1 MEPMQPLQ
9 PTSEILKRLYQDSLK
24 HGGMVFTRLYRYLLR
39 EDIYAAAFQNLYA
52 NNGALTKGSNDDT
65 ADGFSVEYV
74 HGLIA
79 KLREGT
85 YKAAP
90 VRREYIKKSNGKYR
104 PLGIPS
110 FTDKLL
116 QEAVRMILES
126 IYEPV
131 FSPRSHG
138 FRPNKSC
145 HTAFEEMKKTFR
157 GVPWVIEGDIAAC
170 FDSIDHKVLLSIL
183 GEKIDDYRFLHV
195 IREFLK
201 AGYIEDWRYHETYS
215 GCPQGGIVSPILANI
230 YLSKLDEKVE
240 QMAERFASDDK
251 TPKRYSISSKYHK
264 LSNKCYRLRIKIGAT
279 PPGSA
284 RDALVKEL
292 HGAEQELRSTPC
304 TVHTEKR
311 IVYIRYADDWLTG
324 VKGSKEDCKTIK
336 KEIADFLKESL
347 KLELSETKT
356 LITHSSNRIRFLGY
370 DISVRRCQVV
380 RKYKNKSDK
389 WIKRRTL
396 NGSVSLEVPLDDK
409 IRAFLFKK
417 GAIIQMPDG
426 SYRPRHRKELVG
438 KPDAEIVKTYN
449 SEVRGILN
457 YYGMAANYYKLSY
470 FCYLMEQSCLFTLAF
485 KHKTSS
491 RKFKRAYRD
500 GKRWSIPSPTKKNK
514 DMKVAFVD
522 FSTYRPPRKPS
533 DTIKEF
539 WHYGWKTTIWS
550 RLKRGVCECCKVRM
564 KPDEGAVHV
573 VKRLKNLGDTPWGR
587 VMKHMRRKTLIVC
600 PACRTL
606 ILNAKKVMV

>member
-1 MEPMQPLQ
+1 M
-9 PTSEILKRLYQDSLK
+9 K
-24 HGGMVFTRLYRYLLR
+24 HGGMVFTRLYRYLFR

-52 NNGALTKGSNDDT
+52 NDGALTKGSNDDT

-74 HGLIA
+74 QDLIA

-85 YKAAP
+85 YKATP
-90 VRREYIKKSNGKYR
+90 VRRVYIKKPNGKYR

-145 HTAFEEMKKTFR
+145 HTAFEEMKKTFC

-170 FDSIDHKVLLSIL
+170 FDSIDHKMLLSIL
-183 GEKIDDYRFLHV
+183 GEKINDCRFLHV

-230 YLSKLDEKVE
+230 YLSKLDVKIE
-240 QMAERFASDDK
+240 QMAVEFVGGKETSQRRQVS
-251 TPKRYSISSKYHK
+251 PEYMK
-264 LSNKCYRLRIKIGAT
+264 LNNKCKWLRKEIGTAL
-279 PPGSA
+279 PGPA

-292 HGAEQELRSTPC
+292 HGAEQELRRTPC
-304 TVHTEKR
+304 TIHADKK
-311 IVYIRYADDWLTG
+311 IAYIRYADDWLIG
-324 VKGSKEDCKTIK
+324 VRGSKEDCKAIK

-356 LITHSSNRIRFLGY
+356 LITHSSNKIRFLGY

-380 RKYKNKSDK
+380 KRYKNKFGK

-396 NGSVSLEVPLDDK
+396 NGSVNLEVPLEDK
-409 IRAFLFKK
+409 IRAFLFRKE
-417 GAIIQMPDG
+417 AIIQMPDG
-426 SYRPRHRKELVG
+426 SLRPRHRRMLVG

-457 YYGMAANYYKLSY
+457 FYGMASNYYKLQY

-485 KHKTSS
+485 KHKTSC
-491 RKFKRAYRD
+491 RKFKREHWD
-500 GKRWSIPSPTKKNK
+500 GMRWSIPSPTKKNK
-514 DMKVAFVD
+514 DNRVAFVD
-522 FSTYRPPRKPS
+522 FSTYMPPRKPS

-539 WHYGWKTTIWS
+539 WHYSWKSTIWT
-550 RLKRGVCECCKVRM
+550 RLKRDVCECCTVRM
-564 KPDEGAVHV
+564 KPNEGVVHV
-573 VKRLKNLGDTPWGR
+573 VKRLKDLGDTPWGR
-587 VMKHMRRKTLIVC
+587 VMKYMRRKTLIVC

-606 ILNAKKVMV
+606 ILSAKKVMV